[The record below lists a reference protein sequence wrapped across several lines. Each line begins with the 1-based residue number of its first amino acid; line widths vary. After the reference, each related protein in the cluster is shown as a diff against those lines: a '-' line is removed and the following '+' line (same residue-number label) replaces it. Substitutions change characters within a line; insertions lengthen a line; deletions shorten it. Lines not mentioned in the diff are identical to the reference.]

1 MEKQIKGCW
10 SIGCGH
16 AWRRIQILIC
26 EQSRVSSMALALTQG
41 LPILNSHCVPHLI
54 LSITSAVFLEPS
66 LGTRTLPLE
75 DLVI

>member
-1 MEKQIKGCW
+1 
-10 SIGCGH
+10 
-16 AWRRIQILIC
+16 
-26 EQSRVSSMALALTQG
+26 MALALTQG